1 MDAEAAASRPQPVA
15 IGVAMSGGAQPLLS
29 PATTRYCSSSVGRR
43 NRNSSDWWATK
54 GPLVVEE
61 EGEEGGEGEMD
72 EGLPGQQS
80 RERATTLGDEIDLD
94 ESDEAAAGHGE
105 RRRRK
110 VDLRH
115 LGRDSMCT
123 RSMSTSSESSDGR
136 PFEATEAAV
145 GRRLPRSPR
154 RLDLSHLG
162 RGSMCIRSMSI
173 SSEGSEGPLSSQ
185 TRGALDLS
193 RLLGLAALDFD
204 DSVLQ
209 EGGELSRGDS
219 VELDEAALATALR
232 PGK

>member
-1 MDAEAAASRPQPVA
+1 MGE
-15 IGVAMSGGAQPLLS
+15 
-29 PATTRYCSSSVGRR
+29 VG
-43 NRNSSDWWATK
+43 
-54 GPLVVEE
+54 EE
-61 EGEEGGEGEMD
+61 GEVREVGEMEEGEGEEGVERRGWRRKGRE
-72 EGLPGQQS
+72 
-80 RERATTLGDEIDLD
+80 RERATTLQDEIDLD
-94 ESDEAAAGHGE
+94 ECDEAAAGRGE

-115 LGRDSMCT
+115 LGRGSMCT
-123 RSMSTSSESSDGR
+123 RSMSTSSEGSDGR
-136 PFEATEAAV
+136 PYEAIEAAV

-154 RLDLSHLG
+154 RVDLSHLG
-162 RGSMCIRSMSI
+162 RGSMCIRGMSI

-193 RLLGLAALDFD
+193 RLLALAALDFD

-219 VELDEAALATALR
+219 VELDEAAFATALR